1 MAGAGGKLVAIDLG
15 SSGGR
20 VYLGDVADGRLC
32 TQEIHRFA
40 NGPVRL
46 GERWYWDILRLWD
59 EVQVGLRL
67 AAGQAGDQ
75 PLTIGVDSF
84 GVDYCLLDATGAL
97 MAPPRNMRDART
109 RGLFP
114 ELYRL
119 LPREA
124 LYRNTGAMEIEINT
138 SLQLFA
144 EAREQPWLHASAA
157 KLLFV
162 PDFVAWALSGR
173 MVSEV
178 TIASTSQLLDPTVR
192 GWADAVIAGLGIP
205 RRLLVPLV
213 EPGSVI
219 GPVRPALAAELG
231 LAAESEVVAVAS
243 HDTAAAVAATPLEAG
258 GDGAFISLGTWSLLG
273 RELAAPELGAA
284 ALRHNFTNECGAGG
298 RIVFHKILPGLWL
311 LQECRRRWAA
321 DRPGLGYADI
331 HAAALSEASSR
342 FVFDV
347 EDAAFVAPSDMP
359 AAIAR
364 WFTERDK
371 APPQTIGELAR
382 AVYDSLALCY
392 RAAIGALEEITG
404 TVVGVLHVV
413 GGGAEAA
420 VLCQATADATGR
432 TVVAG
437 PVEAAVAGNMVG
449 QLIAR
454 GVLADLEAGRALVRR
469 SSRIVVYA
477 PRPAGGPGQRA
488 MKAAKASL

>member
-1 MAGAGGKLVAIDLG
+1 MAGGSGKLVAIDLG

-20 VYLGDVADGRLC
+20 VYLGEVADQSLSM
-32 TQEIHRFA
+32 QEIHRFA

-59 EVQVGLRL
+59 EVKVGLRL
-67 AAGQAGDQ
+67 AGAQAGRD

-84 GVDYCLLDATGAL
+84 GVDYCLLDAAGAL

-109 RGLFP
+109 RGLYP
-114 ELYRL
+114 ELYRK

-124 LYRNTGAMEIEINT
+124 LYRATGMMEIEINT
-138 SLQLFA
+138 ALQLFA

-157 KLLFV
+157 NLLFV

-178 TIASTSQLLDPTVR
+178 TIASTSQLLDPVAR
-192 GWADAVIAGLGIP
+192 GWADAVIASLGIP
-205 RRLLVPLV
+205 RHLLAPLL
-213 EPGSVI
+213 EPASVI
-219 GPVRPALAAELG
+219 GKVLPALAAELG
-231 LAAESEVVAVAS
+231 LAEGSEVVAVAS
-243 HDTAAAVAATPLEAG
+243 HDTAAAVAATPMQAG

-273 RELAAPELGAA
+273 RELAAPELGPA

-311 LQECRRRWAA
+311 LQECRRRWAV
-321 DRPGLGYADI
+321 DRPGLSYADI
-331 HAAALSEASSR
+331 HEAAAAEAPSR
-342 FVFDV
+342 FMFDV
-347 EDAAFVAPSDMP
+347 EDAAFVAPADMP

-371 APPQTIGELAR
+371 TPPQSIGAMAR

-392 RAAIGALEEITG
+392 RAAIAALEEITG
-404 TVVGVLHVV
+404 SAVRVIHVV
-413 GGGAEAA
+413 GGGAEAS

-432 TVVAG
+432 SVIAG
-437 PVEAAVAGNMVG
+437 PVEAAVAGNMTG

-454 GVLADLEAGRALVRR
+454 GMLVDLEAGRALVRR
-469 SSRIVVYA
+469 SSRIVEYE
-477 PRPAGGPGQRA
+477 PQPAGGRR
-488 MKAAKASL
+488 